1 MENWHIVFVH
11 NYNMMFLLHQFLDSK
26 SLLGQNCS
34 TSITKQS
41 QPVTKANDLL
51 RKVLI
56 DVQTCKGAW
65 PGPSWRLYPRRM
77 QRNWLAQSPIRK
89 VPITPSFRPS
99 VNPEVVRQSK
109 GLLGLEHLLTR
120 GVHPYAAGS
129 TISFAAAARTSTRE
143 LSLSPSRSKEANYSS
158 VVSPK

>member
-1 MENWHIVFVH
+1 
-11 NYNMMFLLHQFLDSK
+11 MMFLLHQFLDSK

-34 TSITKQS
+34 TSITKQITACNKRVR
-41 QPVTKANDLL
+41 PDDLL
-51 RKVLI
+51 RRVLI

-99 VNPEVVRQSK
+99 VNLKSYGNRKASSGWNTCSLVASTLTPPVRQYHS
-109 GLLGLEHLLTR
+109 LRL
-120 GVHPYAAGS
+120 P
-129 TISFAAAARTSTRE
+129 E
-143 LSLSPSRSKEANYSS
+143 LQPE
-158 VVSPK
+158 

>member
-1 MENWHIVFVH
+1 MYKLVKALAGT
-11 NYNMMFLLHQFLDSK
+11 FLEIIPEADATKLVSAKSNKNSSNTSK
-26 SLLGQNCS
+26 FSS
-34 TSITKQS
+34 
-41 QPVTKANDLL
+41 
-51 RKVLI
+51 
-56 DVQTCKGAW
+56 
-65 PGPSWRLYPRRM
+65 RR
-77 QRNWLAQSPIRK
+77 Q
-89 VPITPSFRPS
+89 
-99 VNPEVVRQSK
+99 PEVVRQSK

>member
-1 MENWHIVFVH
+1 MYKLVKA
-11 NYNMMFLLHQFLDSK
+11 LGRA
-26 SLLGQNCS
+26 LLGDY
-34 TSITKQS
+34 TEADATKLVS
-41 QPVTKANDLL
+41 AKSN
-51 RKVLI
+51 KESSNNS
-56 DVQTCKGAW
+56 KF
-65 PGPSWRLYPRRM
+65 S
-77 QRNWLAQSPIRK
+77 
-89 VPITPSFRPS
+89 SFRQ
-99 VNPEVVRQSK
+99 PEVVRQSK